1 MGHPLLKTGAWS
13 RRAALSGAL
22 TSVLATSGCWDRA
35 QPEIDVRLDSRLR
48 AETPVSL
55 PPDDRVEA
63 EAPIRFVY
71 ASVLS
76 PERSTLTYARLG
88 AYLSTK
94 LGREVEIVRRR
105 TYAELNELLRTGG
118 AEAGLVCTGAFAE
131 GEDKFGLRPI
141 AIPVIDG
148 KRTYRSYVIVRRDS
162 GLTSFEDLEGV
173 TFAFTDPLSNSG
185 FRYVAAKLHAL
196 GLEPERFFA
205 RILFT
210 YSHDNSIEAV
220 LDGIVDAGSVDSLVW
235 EELVRMDPDLGR
247 DVVVI
252 EQSEDFPINP
262 VVAAPAT
269 DSVLRARIA
278 ETFLSMAADST
289 GMEILQTLGTEAFV
303 EPSEETLAGYRA
315 IARSWQELGLD
326 PSSPRPRSD

>member
-1 MGHPLLKTGAWS
+1 MRHPLPKTGAW
-13 RRAALSGAL
+13 RCRAALSGAL
-22 TSVLATSGCWDRA
+22 ISMLATAGCWDRA
-35 QPEIDVRLDSRLR
+35 EPEIDVRLDSRLR
-48 AETPVSL
+48 AETPAPL
-55 PPDDRVEA
+55 LADDRA
-63 EAPIRFVY
+63 ETPIRFVY

-94 LGREVEIVRRR
+94 LGRQVKIVRRR
-105 TYAELNELLRTGG
+105 TYAELNELLRTGS
-118 AEAGLVCTGAFAE
+118 AEAGLVCTGAFAV
-131 GEDKFGLRPI
+131 GEDEFGLQPI

-148 KRTYRSYVIVRRDS
+148 KRTYRSYVIVRHDS
-162 GLTSFEDLEGV
+162 GLASFEDLEGV
-173 TFAFTDPLSNSG
+173 IFAFTDPLSNSG

-220 LDGIVDAGSVDSLVW
+220 LDGIVDAGSIDSLVW
-235 EELVRMDPDLGR
+235 DELVRANPNLGR

-262 VVAAPAT
+262 VVVAPAT
-269 DSVLRARIA
+269 DPTLRARIT
-278 ETFLSMAADST
+278 ETFLSMAGDPAGEDVLQALGVDS
-289 GMEILQTLGTEAFV
+289 FV
-303 EPSEETLAGYRA
+303 EPGEEALAGYRA
-315 IARSWQELGLD
+315 IARSWRELGLG
-326 PSSPRPRSD
+326 PSSLRTGSD